1 MSTLYIIGNGFD
13 LYHNLKTSTND
24 FKKILS
30 NKNVYNY
37 MDNALDIY
45 EYFDVDWSEFENS
58 LAHVNLDEIEE
69 QYLEFPDYMSDYE
82 RDRDGVIHNMELCTE
97 SLNNAIN
104 DSLIEMIDNANRQ
117 LEDTIQLLDLTFKD
131 GDAILNFNY
140 TSTIER
146 LYLKTNNIPH
156 LHIHGYFE
164 NNEQLLFGYKDGY
177 RLGEYKEKNFSDNAI
192 SSIKQQITDIKENEN
207 LSPKEKE
214 NQIDYFESILES
226 ITADRDYYI
235 DCQREEIIRFY
246 ESLKKPIQVDKLE
259 IFLEKCNN
267 ISKIVVMG
275 HSMAAVD
282 YDYMELIEGKL
293 KPKYWYISQFK
304 NNPNFE
310 ELSYYSFKNKIKFY
324 SLKNLMIKK

>member
-30 NKNVYNY
+30 NKNVYNH

-192 SSIKQQITDIKENEN
+192 SSIKQQISDIKENEN

-226 ITADRDYYI
+226 ITAD
-235 DCQREEIIRFY
+235 
-246 ESLKKPIQVDKLE
+246 
-259 IFLEKCNN
+259 
-267 ISKIVVMG
+267 
-275 HSMAAVD
+275 
-282 YDYMELIEGKL
+282 
-293 KPKYWYISQFK
+293 
-304 NNPNFE
+304 
-310 ELSYYSFKNKIKFY
+310 
-324 SLKNLMIKK
+324 